1 MPLLTRPAAS
11 AFAPSERAKALVF
24 EDPQSRALLDRIRAV
39 APTRGNVLITGET
52 GTGKELVARHVHE
65 LSQNSAGPFLA
76 VNCGALTEP
85 AADGDLFGRE
95 ATSTG
100 TAPTK
105 GWFEAADGG
114 TLFLDQVSDLPLA
127 IQSRLLRVFEDG
139 EIVRV
144 GARGATALNVRLI
157 VETNV
162 DLEQA
167 VAAGR
172 FREDLFYRLNVVT
185 LALAPLRERP
195 GDILPLARHF
205 LQVYSE
211 RLGLQPT
218 PLGSE
223 AEARL
228 LAHPWPGNIR
238 ELENAIHYALL
249 VCSGP
254 EIRASDLRL
263 TTLQPKPNAALPN
276 AERESELEAALV
288 ALFERNKPNLF
299 EHIEERVM
307 RAAYRYCDKNQVQT
321 ARLLGISRNIVR
333 ARLIQFGEIAGVLRT
348 STARDVSRSEL
359 DENATR

>member
-1 MPLLTRPAAS
+1 M
-11 AFAPSERAKALVF
+11 
-24 EDPQSRALLDRIRAV
+24 
-39 APTRGNVLITGET
+39 
-52 GTGKELVARHVHE
+52 
-65 LSQNSAGPFLA
+65 
-76 VNCGALTEP
+76 
-85 AADGDLFGRE
+85 
-95 ATSTG
+95 
-100 TAPTK
+100 
-105 GWFEAADGG
+105 
-114 TLFLDQVSDLPLA
+114 DQISDLPLA
-127 IQSRLLRVFEDG
+127 IQSKLLRVFEEG

-144 GARGATALNVRLI
+144 GARRATALNVRL
-157 VETNV
+157 VVGTNV

-167 VAAGR
+167 VLSGR
-172 FREDLFYRLNVVT
+172 FREDLFYRLNVAT
-185 LALAPLRERP
+185 LALAPLRSSQ

-228 LAHPWPGNIR
+228 LAHAWPGNIR
-238 ELENAIHYALL
+238 ELENAIHCALV
-249 VCSGP
+249 VCGAP

-263 TTLQPKPNAALPN
+263 TTLQPKSSAALPK
-276 AERESELEAALV
+276 ADRESELEEALI

-307 RAAYRYCDKNQVQT
+307 RAAYLYCDKNQVQT

-333 ARLIQFGEIAGVLRT
+333 ARLIQFGDIPGVLRT
-348 STARDVSRSEL
+348 STVRDVSRSEL

>member
-1 MPLLTRPAAS
+1 MPLLTLPAAS
-11 AFAPSERAKALVF
+11 AFASPERAKALVF
-24 EDPQSRALLDRIRAV
+24 EDPESRALLDLIRAV
-39 APTRGNVLITGET
+39 APTRGNVLVTGET
-52 GTGKELVARHVHE
+52 GTGKELVARHLHE
-65 LSQNSAGPFLA
+65 LSPNSAGPFLA
-76 VNCGALTEP
+76 VNCGGLFEP
-85 AADGDLFGRE
+85 AADSDLFGRE
-95 ATSTG
+95 ATDAG
-100 TAPTK
+100 AAPTK

-114 TLFLDQVSDLPLA
+114 TLFLDQVSDLPLT

-139 EIVRV
+139 EIVRI
-144 GARGATALNVRLI
+144 GARNATALNVRL
-157 VETNV
+157 VVGTNV

-211 RLGLQPT
+211 RLAVPRA
-218 PLGSE
+218 PLGNE
-223 AEARL
+223 AQARL
-228 LAHPWPGNIR
+228 LAHGWPGNIR
-238 ELENAIHYALL
+238 ELVNAIHYALL

-263 TTLQPKPNAALPN
+263 TTLQPKPSAALPK
-276 AERESELEAALV
+276 AQRDSELEEALI
-288 ALFERNKPNLF
+288 ALFERNAPNLF

-333 ARLIQFGEIAGVLRT
+333 ARLIQFGDIPGVLRT